1 MTDTYSKISK
11 ALFEGWGFETHS
23 WGEYATACNTADSRY
38 IQAIPAKNNRVR
50 LSMFDRTTP
59 GPGHL
64 PDGEVF
70 YDTTNE
76 AGLRVLVEDAACFLA
91 NGELP

>member
-1 MTDTYSKISK
+1 MTDAYYKIRK
-11 ALFEGWGFETHS
+11 GLFEGWGFETHS
-23 WGEYATACNTADSRY
+23 WGECATACNTADSRC
-38 IQAIPAKNNRVR
+38 IQAMPAKNNRVR

-70 YDTTNE
+70 YENCETGVK
-76 AGLRVLVEDAACFLA
+76 ALVDDAACFLA